1 VLAVRKSN
9 DDCRR
14 RAQRDSRH
22 TEHDSATAGDRNGRI
37 ENLLA
42 ATEKRDAA
50 METLKGQWHVYIKTL
65 PRK

>member
-1 VLAVRKSN
+1 MTVEEELN
-9 DDCRR
+9 EI
-14 RAQRDSRH
+14 RAILS
-22 TEHDSATAGDRNGRI
+22 TIPAAAGDRNGRI